1 MKHNKYY
8 LDETRKLL
16 ESLKYKCF
24 KSDFNPNM
32 ENWFPTNK
40 TPRLPWENTHP
51 DDMSV
56 GLPLRTEASDFYR
69 ILMGSMVSLHD
80 RYAWCSP
87 ETTKLAVEF
96 WNEHHQ

>member
-1 MKHNKYY
+1 MEHNKHY

-16 ESLKYKCF
+16 ESLEYKCF
-24 KSDFNPNM
+24 KSDYNPNM
-32 ENWFPTNK
+32 ENWFPTDK

-51 DDMSV
+51 DDMGV
-56 GLPLRTEASDFYR
+56 GLPLKTEASDFYR
-69 ILMGSMVSLHD
+69 ILMHSMVSLHD

-87 ETTKLAVEF
+87 ETTQLAVEF